1 MRPHTDNPNKATQR
15 PDVTEATTPGSGPAA
30 APEAGPGQAA
40 AGPAKQA
47 APAASSGPAQ
57 PAASADALENHL
69 GGEEAKNYRKYEYDM
84 VAPHVGRS
92 LLEVGSGLGD
102 FSEQFLPRLDRLVVS
117 DNDPYCVEQ
126 LRNRYQSDPA
136 VEVLELAL
144 PMRVPVS
151 KPVDTV
157 VAMNVLEHITD
168 DVKALNCLAE
178 ATEPGG
184 RIIIWVPGFM
194 QLYGEFDE
202 KVGHVTRY
210 TPKTLRAAVE
220 GAGLK
225 PEVVRPINFVG
236 GVAWWLTVRKRGVT
250 YPDPKIVKLYDRAV
264 VPLTRMIDKLHPP
277 FGQTVFCVAR
287 VPG

>member
-1 MRPHTDNPNKATQR
+1 MRPHTDKPNEATQR
-15 PDVTEATTPGSGPAA
+15 PDVTDAQAAGSGSAAEQPAA
-30 APEAGPGQAA
+30 PGGQV
-40 AGPAKQA
+40 
-47 APAASSGPAQ
+47 AQ
-57 PAASADALENHL
+57 PPASADALENHL
-69 GGEEAKNYRKYEYDM
+69 GGEEAKNYRKYEYDI

-117 DNDPYCVEQ
+117 DNDPYCVSQ
-126 LRNRYQSDPA
+126 LRERYQSDPG

-144 PMRVPVS
+144 PMKVQVS

-157 VAMNVLEHITD
+157 VAMNVLEHIAD
-168 DVKALNCLAE
+168 DVKALQCLAD
-178 ATEPGG
+178 ATVPGG
-184 RIIIWVPGFM
+184 RIIIWVPGYM
-194 QLYGEFDE
+194 QLFGEFDR

-210 TPKTLRAAVE
+210 TPKTLRSSME
-220 GAGLK
+220 RAGLR

-250 YPDPKIVKLYDRAV
+250 YPDPKIVKIYDRTV
-264 VPLTRMIDKLHPP
+264 VPVTRVIDKLHPP
-277 FGQTVFCVAR
+277 FGQTVLGVAR